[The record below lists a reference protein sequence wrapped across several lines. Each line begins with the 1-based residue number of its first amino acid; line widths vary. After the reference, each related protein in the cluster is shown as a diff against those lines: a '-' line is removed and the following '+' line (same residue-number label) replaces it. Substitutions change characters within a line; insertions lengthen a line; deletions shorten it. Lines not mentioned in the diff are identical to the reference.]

1 METREIPAPG
11 RPRPVVLCVLDGW
24 GHSTETEH
32 NAIAQAATPVY
43 DRLMRDRPHATLE
56 TSGPAVGLPEG
67 QMGNSEVGHMNLGG
81 GRVVVQDLPR
91 IDEAIAEGELARN
104 PVLQD
109 LIGKLRASG
118 ATCHL
123 MGLTSP
129 GGVHSH
135 QDHIIAL
142 ARTLDDNGVAV
153 AIHAFLDGRDTPPS
167 SAAQYVGEVE
177 SGVRGLSNVH
187 IATVSGRYY
196 AMDRDQRWDRT
207 ARAYECLVAGTGE
220 RAENAAAAVAASY
233 KSGVS
238 DEFVVPTAIGGHHGM
253 TPGDALLVANF
264 RADRVRQLLGALT
277 LPDFSHFERSTVI
290 RFDAAVGMVEYSSE
304 LDRHM
309 AALFRKRH
317 LAGTIGD
324 IVSRAGLTQLR
335 IAETEKY
342 AHVTFFFNGG
352 EEQPSR
358 GETRIL
364 VPSPKVATYDLKPEM
379 SAIELTDRLTQEVAD
394 ESFDFI
400 VVNYANPDMVG
411 HTGNMAAAIGAVET
425 VDGCMGRVVEAI
437 ESVGG
442 ALLITA
448 DHGNIERMRDAA
460 GSGAHTAH
468 TTNPVPVILAAGT
481 AGADMVLADGRLAD
495 VAPTLLELMGLDQSA
510 EMTGRSLLRPREQGE
525 EPASGSA
532 FFSHRKASA

>member
-1 METREIPAPG
+1 M
-11 RPRPVVLCVLDGW
+11 VLCVLDGW
-24 GHSTETEH
+24 GHSSETEH

-56 TSGPAVGLPEG
+56 TSGRAVGLPEG

-91 IDEAIAEGELARN
+91 IDEAIAEGEMARN

-109 LIGKLRASG
+109 LIGKMSASG

-177 SGVRGLSNVH
+177 SAIGDLANVH
-187 IATVSGRYY
+187 IATVCGRYY
-196 AMDRDQRWDRT
+196 AMDRDHRWDRT
-207 ARAYECLVAGTGE
+207 ARAYECLVAGAGE
-220 RAENAAAAVAASY
+220 RAENAAAAVVASY

-238 DEFVVPTAIGGHHGM
+238 DEFVAPTAIGGHQGM

-290 RFDAAVGMVEYSSE
+290 GFDAAVGMVEYSSE

-317 LAGTIGD
+317 LVDTIGA
-324 IVSRAGLTQLR
+324 IISRAGLRQLR

-352 EEQPSR
+352 EEQPSP

-379 SAIELTDRLTQEVAD
+379 SAIELTDRLTQAVAD
-394 ESFDFI
+394 ESFHFI

-411 HTGNMAAAIGAVET
+411 HTGNMAAAIDAVET
-425 VDGCMGRVVEAI
+425 IDGCMARIVEAI

-448 DHGNIERMRDAA
+448 DHGNIERMRDEA
-460 GSGAHTAH
+460 GAGPHTAH

-510 EMTGRSLLRPREQGE
+510 EMTGRSLLRPGQRDED
-525 EPASGSA
+525 PASGSA
-532 FFSHRKASA
+532 FLGHRWASA